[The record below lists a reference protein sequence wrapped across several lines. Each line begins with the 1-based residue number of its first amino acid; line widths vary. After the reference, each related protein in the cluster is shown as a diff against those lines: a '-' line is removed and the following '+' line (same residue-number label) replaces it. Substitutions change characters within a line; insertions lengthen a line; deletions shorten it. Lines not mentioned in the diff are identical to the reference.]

1 MTELNKS
8 HWVTEG
14 DNMRLSM
21 PLAKVDKQNRLVSG
35 WATLDNVDTQ
45 GDIVTAEASVRAFT
59 RARGNLRE
67 MHQPIAV
74 GKVVDFREDEFYDE
88 DDGKFYRGV
97 FVTARVSEGAENTWL
112 KVLDGTLT
120 GFSIG
125 GSIIDSTKEMSKDGQ
140 KPVRKIM
147 DFDLVELSLVDNPA
161 NQLANFDSISKNIL
175 TFNKDANGSVTVG
188 GMLAEMT
195 IENVFICKA
204 DSKIVS
210 QVTDSAT
217 CPECGLEMESIGW
230 FEQTGNADDRAE
242 KVRETVMK
250 FRTPNNKTGGDEMA
264 DEVTKSAEEA
274 NAAEV
279 EEVVED
285 PNTDSLQV
293 HEVPDAVD
301 AEKGEDVEEVSD
313 ESEQLSKRIDDLRET
328 LSNILEKKAE
338 SHDAAIKALED
349 KVQSIS
355 ESFMEKASELENK
368 LDEFGNKLEVE
379 KSRLTDFE
387 KKLEKFNSSEA
398 VRKSAELEKSAEPV
412 QKKTTWDGAF
422 SIDNLR

>member
-1 MTELNKS
+1 
-8 HWVTEG
+8 
-14 DNMRLSM
+14 MRLSM
-21 PLAKVDKQNRLVSG
+21 PLSKVDKQNRLVSG
-35 WATLDNVDTQ
+35 WATLDNIDTQ
-45 GDIVTAEASVRAFT
+45 GDIVTAEASVKAFT

-74 GKVVDFREDEFYDE
+74 GKVVDFREDEFYSE

-97 FVTARVSEGAENTWL
+97 FVTARVSEGAETTWL

-125 GSIIDSTKEMSKDGQ
+125 GSIIDSTKEMSKDGN
-140 KPVRKIM
+140 KPVRIVK

-161 NQLANFDSISKNIL
+161 NQLANIDSFAKNIL

-188 GMLAEMT
+188 GMVAEMT
-195 IENVFICKA
+195 IENVFICKT

-210 QVTDSAT
+210 QITDSAT

-230 FEQTGNADDRAE
+230 FEQTGNTEDRAE
-242 KVRETVMK
+242 KVRETVTK
-250 FRTPNNKTGGDEMA
+250 FRTPNNKTGGDVMA
-264 DEVTKSAEEA
+264 EEVTKSAEEA

-279 EEVVED
+279 EEIVED
-285 PNTDSLQV
+285 PNTESLEEV
-293 HEVPDAVD
+293 HEVPDAVE
-301 AEKGEDVEEVSD
+301 AEKGENVEEVSD
-313 ESEQLSKRIDDLRET
+313 ESEELSKRIDDLKET
-328 LSNILEKKAE
+328 LSDILEKKAE
-338 SHDAAIKALED
+338 SHDAAIKALEE

-387 KKLEKFNSSEA
+387 KKLEKFNSSDA
-398 VRKSAELEKSAEPV
+398 VRKSAELEKSAEIV